1 MTRSP
6 IELFWTAKNP
16 KRSEQRML
24 NAALV
29 ELSDHQKRKIRRQA
43 LDAALD
49 YQSLGEFGTKYFLR
63 CKVAK
68 RSKSFVREFEKS
80 NGDVIHDSFEIEK
93 QFYDHFKC
101 ILETPDPFCKDAFYK
116 FIDPVLGKF
125 GRVNAI
131 DKESFNKEIS
141 VQEVILATKKVRANA
156 APGAVSYTHLRAH
169 ET

>member
-1 MTRSP
+1 
-6 IELFWTAKNP
+6 
-16 KRSEQRML
+16 ML

-29 ELSDHQKRKIRRQA
+29 ELYDHQKWKIRRQA

-101 ILETPDPFCKDAFYK
+101 ILETPDPLPSVATLRLLINKICNW
-116 FIDPVLGKF
+116 P
-125 GRVNAI
+125 AI
-131 DKESFNKEIS
+131 SSQSSCIFPN
-141 VQEVILATKKVRANA
+141 LCY
-156 APGAVSYTHLRAH
+156 AVKI
-169 ET
+169 